1 MTGEQKKCPRCGLVL
16 TSQDL
21 IRCPRCHQ
29 LLVAPGCSG
38 SCSQCGGVRKCII
51 SDAT

>member
-29 LLVAPGCSG
+29 LVVPGCAAVVPMRG
-38 SCSQCGGVRKCII
+38 EEMAI